1 LPYCPKC
8 GAQVEGEYAVCPI
21 CGEQLKGPKRQA
33 RPTGARASDHLS
45 LAYRIASSKP
55 MVFAPVLLGSLISTL
70 VNPDGW
76 SPLDPSSYS
85 PVFFVAALLS
95 LAGSVLVYLLNFA
108 SIDMAR
114 DAYVGE
120 RLDLG
125 SSMNYVVGR
134 IGTFIVASIVGVLL
148 SITIILIPV
157 SIFMFVIIVMDET
170 SVGTAVSRAWS
181 VITRDI
187 GDVTVIILASI
198 IGTILLSFVPLIG
211 GLLTACLGVVI
222 DLAFISVYENYRSET
237 Y

>member
-8 GAQVEGEYAVCPI
+8 GAQVEEEYAVCPI

-45 LAYRIASSKP
+45 LGYRIASSKP

-76 SPLDPSSYS
+76 SPLDPSGYS
-85 PVFFVAALLS
+85 PVYLFAALFS

-114 DAYVGE
+114 DAFVGE

-170 SVGTAVSRAWS
+170 GVGTAVSRAWS

-198 IGTILLSFVPLIG
+198 IGTILLSFVPWIG

-222 DLAFISVYENYRSET
+222 DLAFISVYEKYRSGT

>member
-8 GAQVEGEYAVCPI
+8 GAQVEDDYAVCPI
-21 CGEQLKGPKRQA
+21 CGEQLKGPRRQG
-33 RPTGARASDHLS
+33 RPPRARASDHLS
-45 LAYRIASSKP
+45 LGYRIASSKP

-70 VNPDGW
+70 VNPEGW
-76 SPLDPSSYS
+76 SPLDPSGYS
-85 PVFFVAALLS
+85 PVYLFAALLS

-114 DAYVGE
+114 DAYVGD

-170 SVGTAVSRAWS
+170 GVGTAISRAFN
-181 VITRDI
+181 VIMSDI

-222 DLAFISVYENYRSET
+222 DLAFISVYENYRSVT

>member
-1 LPYCPKC
+1 MPYCPKC
-8 GAQVEGEYAVCPI
+8 GAQVEEEYAVCPI
-21 CGEQLKGPKRQA
+21 CGERLKGQTGHG
-33 RPTGARASDHLS
+33 RPAGARASDHLS
-45 LAYRIASSKP
+45 LGYRIASSKP

-70 VNPDGW
+70 INPDGW
-76 SPLDPSSYS
+76 SPLDPSGYS
-85 PVFFVAALLS
+85 PVYLFAALFA

-125 SSMNYVVGR
+125 ASMNYVIGR

-148 SITIILIPV
+148 SITVILIPV

-170 SVGTAVSRAWS
+170 GVGTAVSKAFN
-181 VITRDI
+181 VIMSDI

-198 IGTILLSFVPLIG
+198 IGNILLSFVPLIG
-211 GLLTACLGVVI
+211 GILTACLGVVI
-222 DLAFISVYENYRSET
+222 DLAFISVYEKYRSGAF
-237 Y
+237 

>member
-1 LPYCPKC
+1 LPYCQKC
-8 GAQVEGEYAVCPI
+8 GAQVEEEYAVCPI
-21 CGEQLKGPKRQA
+21 CGEQLKGPKRQT

-45 LAYRIASSKP
+45 LGYRIASSKP

-70 VNPDGW
+70 INPEGW

-95 LAGSVLVYLLNFA
+95 FAGSILVYLLNFA

-114 DAYVGE
+114 DAYVGD

-125 SSMNYVVGR
+125 ASMNYVVGR
-134 IGTFIVASIVGVLL
+134 IGTFFVASIVGVLM

-170 SVGTAVSRAWS
+170 SVGTAVSRAFS
-181 VITRDI
+181 VITSDI

-198 IGTILLSFVPLIG
+198 IGAVLLGFVPWIG

>member
-1 LPYCPKC
+1 
-8 GAQVEGEYAVCPI
+8 
-21 CGEQLKGPKRQA
+21 
-33 RPTGARASDHLS
+33 
-45 LAYRIASSKP
+45 

-70 VNPDGW
+70 INPEGW

-95 LAGSVLVYLLNFA
+95 LAGSILVYLLNFA

-125 SSMNYVVGR
+125 ASMNYVIGR

-148 SITIILIPV
+148 SITILLIPV
-157 SIFMFVIIVMDET
+157 SIFMFVIIVLVET
-170 SVGTAVSRAWS
+170 SVGTAISRAWS

-198 IGTILLSFVPLIG
+198 VGTILLSFVPWIG
-211 GLLTACLGVVI
+211 GLLTVCLDVVI
-222 DLAFISVYENYRSET
+222 QLAFISVYEKYRSEA

>member
-1 LPYCPKC
+1 MPYCQKC
-8 GAQVEGEYAVCPI
+8 GTQVEEEYAVCPI
-21 CGEQLKGPKRQA
+21 CGEHLKGPKRQA

-45 LAYRIASSKP
+45 LGYRIASSKP

-70 VNPDGW
+70 INPEGW

-95 LAGSVLVYLLNFA
+95 LAGSILVYLLNFA

-114 DAYVGE
+114 DAYVGDK
-120 RLDLG
+120 LDLG
-125 SSMNYVVGR
+125 ASMNYVVGR
-134 IGTFIVASIVGVLL
+134 IGTFIVASIVGVLM

-170 SVGTAVSRAWS
+170 SVGTAISRAFS
-181 VITRDI
+181 VITSDI

-198 IGTILLSFVPLIG
+198 IGAILLGFVPWIG

>member
-1 LPYCPKC
+1 
-8 GAQVEGEYAVCPI
+8 
-21 CGEQLKGPKRQA
+21 
-33 RPTGARASDHLS
+33 
-45 LAYRIASSKP
+45 
-55 MVFAPVLLGSLISTL
+55 
-70 VNPDGW
+70 
-76 SPLDPSSYS
+76 
-85 PVFFVAALLS
+85 
-95 LAGSVLVYLLNFA
+95 
-108 SIDMAR
+108 MAR
-114 DAYVGE
+114 DAYVGD

-148 SITIILIPV
+148 SITILLIPV

-170 SVGTAVSRAWS
+170 GVGTAVSRAWS

-222 DLAFISVYENYRSET
+222 DLAFISVYEKYRTET
-237 Y
+237 F

>member
-1 LPYCPKC
+1 MPFCPKC
-8 GAQVEGEYAVCPI
+8 GAQVEEEYAVCPI
-21 CGEQLKGPKRQA
+21 CGERLKGQTHQA

-45 LAYRIASSKP
+45 LGYRIASSKP

-76 SPLDPSSYS
+76 SPLDPSGYS
-85 PVFFVAALLS
+85 PVYLFAALFS

-114 DAYVGE
+114 DAYVGD

-170 SVGTAVSRAWS
+170 GVGTAVSRAWS

-198 IGTILLSFVPLIG
+198 IGAILLSFVPLIG
-211 GLLTACLGVVI
+211 GLLNACLGVVI
-222 DLAFISVYENYRSET
+222 DLAFISVYEKHRT
-237 Y
+237 QM